1 MKCAECQKLGKTSK
15 VYIDQMYTTMMGY
28 TPYYDEGGKYHNNNP
43 NTITKVY
50 HCSNGHTW
58 KEKSSVNKQ

>member
-1 MKCAECQKLGKTSK
+1 
-15 VYIDQMYTTMMGY
+15 MMGY